1 MGSTGF
7 PNAPSGSYTPKTPK
21 IHINTY
27 KMSTKQ
33 PGRDANASQYDTK
46 KLQRMQN
53 YTFNINRKRQKH
65 PQTNMKKN

>member
-7 PNAPSGSYTPKTPK
+7 PNAPSGSYTPKKKPK

-46 KLQRMQN
+46 KCKECKTL
-53 YTFNINRKRQKH
+53 YLT
-65 PQTNMKKN
+65 